1 LDLVATYFGDAIVN
15 HISLFLGKGD
25 GTLMPS
31 IEYFAGWA
39 PETAAVADLDGDARP
54 DLVLTNFRS
63 NTVSVMMPRVQ
74 VAPALRRAVSAASS
88 TTIVAP
94 ESLATLYAPIPA
106 AASEQAT
113 ATPWPPRL
121 GGISLEV
128 RDSAGAA
135 RLAPLLYVSQT
146 QVNFQVPAGTAPGEA
161 TLTIAGTPVG
171 GMQVDAVA
179 PGLFMVSHPNVTPA
193 ATAVR
198 VESDGSQTPIPVFR
212 CFSPTPGSSSCGPA
226 PVPLS
231 GEQPVYLSFYG
242 TGFRG
247 ATEANVTCS
256 INGVRLPVVYAGPQ
270 GTPGLDQINVRVWP
284 ELRAGSMPLFM
295 GFVVLSIDGVVAN
308 SAWVQLR

>member
-1 LDLVATYFGDAIVN
+1 
-15 HISLFLGKGD
+15 
-25 GTLMPS
+25 
-31 IEYFAGWA
+31 
-39 PETAAVADLDGDARP
+39 
-54 DLVLTNFRS
+54 
-63 NTVSVMMPRVQ
+63 
-74 VAPALRRAVSAASS
+74 
-88 TTIVAP
+88 
-94 ESLATLYAPIPA
+94 
-106 AASEQAT
+106 
-113 ATPWPPRL
+113 
-121 GGISLEV
+121 
-128 RDSAGAA
+128 
-135 RLAPLLYVSQT
+135 LAPLLYVSQT

-247 ATEANVTCS
+247 ATAANVTCS